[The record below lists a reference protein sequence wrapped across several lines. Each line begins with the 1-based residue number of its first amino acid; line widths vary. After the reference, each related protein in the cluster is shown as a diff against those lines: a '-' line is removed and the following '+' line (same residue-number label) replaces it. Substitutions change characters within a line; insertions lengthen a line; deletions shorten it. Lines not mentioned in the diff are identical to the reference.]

1 MTRLFPR
8 FAFRWAGAA
17 ILCLVLGPLVPNTF
31 GAEAA
36 PAGQLYHNEDCTNFF
51 WFNDN
56 PEGKA
61 GEIVDR
67 YVDVIADA
75 GVTVLLCN
83 TNARRTNYQS
93 RVWEAF
99 WDGYDPAGPDDQ
111 PFLAPMR
118 RDAVAAYRKG
128 LGNMLAVH
136 RQGIDYPA
144 RMAQRCRQ
152 RGISPWISLR
162 MNDCHENDI
171 ADHPFHG
178 SFWKKNPQ
186 FRRQNCPGYFA
197 TCLDYAHPEVRDLYK
212 ALIVETLDRYDIDGL
227 ELDFMREPYLFSAGK
242 EAEGAPILTAWIRD
256 VRKLTEAA
264 AARRGHPVRLGVRVP
279 SRPETAKAMGLEA
292 IDWAKEGL
300 IDLLVATPRWATTE
314 FDMPLEQWRELL
326 GTSKV
331 TLAGGLE
338 VLYRP
343 CPGGEANTVSPEL
356 DRGAAAAVLSR
367 GADTVYLFNHFQNG
381 VWPPDV
387 YRDLLKSMRSLDTL
401 LKLPRSVGITYRDIT
416 GPGEAYQPPLPAA
429 GKELA
434 FRMRPGP
441 IPEGRATSVLL
452 EFAPGEGAAMSV
464 PNVTVNG
471 QPCEVAKDETPKPGI
486 RVIRFN
492 VPAAAVK
499 VADVHEIKAVTK
511 DDNALTVRRV
521 EMRVGE

>member
-1 MTRLFPR
+1 MSPAA
-8 FAFRWAGAA
+8 FAAD
-17 ILCLVLGPLVPNTF
+17 P
-31 GAEAA
+31 

-118 RDAVAAYRKG
+118 RDAVAAYRRG
-128 LGNMLAVH
+128 IGNMLAVH

-186 FRRQNCPGYFA
+186 FQRKNCPGYFA

-242 EAEGAPILTAWIRD
+242 EAEGAPILTAWMREI
-256 VRKLTEAA
+256 RKLTDAA

-279 SRPETAKAMGLEA
+279 SRPETAQAMGLDA

-300 IDLLVATPRWATTE
+300 IDVLVATPRWATT
-314 FDMPLEQWRELL
+314 R
-326 GTSKV
+326 V
-331 TLAGGLE
+331 RHAAGGVAQAAGRVEGHAGRRAGGALPS
-338 VLYRP
+338 L
-343 CPGGEANTVSPEL
+343 PGRRGDDVVSPEL
-356 DRGAAAAVLSR
+356 DRGAAVAVLSR
-367 GADTVYLFNHFQNG
+367 ART
-381 VWPPDV
+381 
-387 YRDLLKSMRSLDTL
+387 RCTCSTTSRT
-401 LKLPRSVGITYRDIT
+401 
-416 GPGEAYQPPLPAA
+416 
-429 GKELA
+429 
-434 FRMRPGP
+434 
-441 IPEGRATSVLL
+441 AT
-452 EFAPGEGAAMSV
+452 
-464 PNVTVNG
+464 
-471 QPCEVAKDETPKPGI
+471 
-486 RVIRFN
+486 
-492 VPAAAVK
+492 
-499 VADVHEIKAVTK
+499 
-511 DDNALTVRRV
+511 
-521 EMRVGE
+521 RVGRRTSTARRSARCGRSTRC